1 MATVYKV
8 KIVSHWINY
17 TEEQLTKILE
27 DAIKNKER
35 EKGNTVQIEVERE

>member
-17 TEEQLTKILE
+17 TEEDLKKILE
-27 DAIKNKER
+27 DSIKANER
-35 EKGNTVQIEVERE
+35 SKGNTIQIEVERQ